1 MAHALSTN
9 TAPDRGTSAFAERN
23 GLDVLNRSLRRHW
36 RKALIAT
43 ACLSAATITI
53 LSLLPPKYSA
63 NAYLM
68 VESRPNVVNIQD
80 VAPALTLDVEGLAS
94 QVEILRSREI
104 ASAVAERLHL
114 TTVPGSRDTKMQI
127 AGGAI
132 VDKIEG
138 WLDRLIKGAPLPP
151 EERVITYLLTNE
163 SVRPMGRSRVVEIRF
178 TAGSP
183 QLARNVANAFAEAYI
198 DRQVF
203 EKTKASIS
211 AKNWVDGEIIR
222 IRQQV
227 ESNEHKLEDFRARS
241 GLLENG
247 NRMLLP
253 YGEIADID
261 RRLTAAQ
268 TEYGAIKARADEV
281 QRLQRAG
288 TLSNALPETI
298 GSPALQALR
307 EREARLSIERATL
320 MQQYGPDSV
329 RIQRI
334 EGEMQELKAA
344 IRTELS
350 HIADGLNSE
359 AALSSN
365 EVASL
370 KAAEAS
376 AKSRLESSSGES
388 VGLLSLQ
395 REVAAGRDLLVT
407 LLRRQ
412 NELAAQVSL
421 QTADAQLIS
430 PAPLPVQPA
439 FPKMLPMSVLAV
451 FISAILS
458 VAFYL
463 WRDLQERLI
472 RSTEELAALVPYP
485 TLGMLPR
492 FQTTRSVDQLAVMT
506 KDRSR
511 FAEAVKNLYI
521 RIAPPDRPL
530 PRSVVVTSALS
541 GEGKTTTAVSMAML
555 AASLGRNVVL
565 VDFDTRRPSLHHIL
579 RLPLGP
585 GVMEYLSGECSSL
598 NEVIQHPMP
607 NLAVVT
613 AGRGSDFNNV
623 VRTELVENLL
633 KGLTQKFDHV
643 IIDTPPS
650 LAVVDPLIVA
660 RLADRVIHVVRWA
673 DTTRESVKA
682 AVHLF
687 ESVDPRRIGAVLA
700 QVDIER
706 HAADGYGDSIVYHK
720 SLNRY
725 YLG

>member
-1 MAHALSTN
+1 MAYALSTN
-9 TAPDRGTSAFAERN
+9 TTPDGGTSAFAERN
-23 GLDVLNRSLRRHW
+23 GLDVLGRTMRRHW
-36 RKALIAT
+36 RKVLLATLI
-43 ACLSAATITI
+43 LSAATIT
-53 LSLLPPKYSA
+53 LLTLLPPKYSA

-68 VESRPNVVNIQD
+68 VEARPNVVNIQD

-104 ASAVAERLHL
+104 ANAVAERLHL
-114 TTVPGSRDTKMQI
+114 TTVPGSGDGTSHILRGPVINAVK
-127 AGGAI
+127 
-132 VDKIEG
+132 G
-138 WLDRLIKGAPLPP
+138 WLHTFAGGAPLPP
-151 EERVITYLLTNE
+151 EERVLTYLLDNE

-198 DRQVF
+198 ERQVF

-211 AKNWVDGEIIR
+211 AKSWVDGEIER
-222 IRQQV
+222 VRRQV
-227 ESNEHKLEDFRARS
+227 EDNEHKLEDYRARS

-268 TEYGAIKARADEV
+268 TEYAAIKARADEV
-281 QRLQRAG
+281 QRLQRTG
-288 TLSNALPETI
+288 TLTNALPETI

-307 EREARLSIERATL
+307 EREARLSIDRAAL
-320 MQQYGPDSV
+320 MQQYGPESE
-329 RIQRI
+329 RIRRI
-334 EGEMQELKAA
+334 ESEMAQLKSA

-359 AALSSN
+359 AALSAN
-365 EVASL
+365 EVASM
-370 KAAEAS
+370 KAAETA
-376 AKSRLESSSGES
+376 AKTRLQSTSGES
-388 VGLLSLQ
+388 VGLLSIQ
-395 REVAAGRDLLVT
+395 REVDAGRDLLVT

-430 PAPLPVQPA
+430 PAPTPVRPA
-439 FPKMLPMSVLAV
+439 FPKMLPMSFLAV
-451 FISAILS
+451 FVSAILS
-458 VAFYL
+458 VAFFL

-472 RSTEELAALVPYP
+472 RSTEDLTALVPYA

-492 FQTTRSVDQLAVMT
+492 FQTTRSLDQLEMMT

-541 GEGKTTTAVSMAML
+541 GEGKTTTAVSLAML

-633 KGLTQKFDHV
+633 KGLAQKFDHV
-643 IIDTPPS
+643 IVDTPPS

-660 RLADRVIHVVRWA
+660 RLAERVIHVVRWA
-673 DTTRESVKA
+673 DTSRESVKA
-682 AVHLF
+682 AAQLF
-687 ESVDPRRIGAVLA
+687 ETVDPRRIGAVLA